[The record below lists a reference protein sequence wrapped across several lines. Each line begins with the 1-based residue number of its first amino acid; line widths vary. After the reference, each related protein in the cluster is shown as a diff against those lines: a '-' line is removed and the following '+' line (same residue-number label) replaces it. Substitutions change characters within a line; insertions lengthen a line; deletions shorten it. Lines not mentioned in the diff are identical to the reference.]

1 MRIERVDLSFG
12 PNGQNGGGDPRRVWQ
27 LLLAGAAGLFTWI
40 TTGDPSLAVSV
51 ASLVLAA
58 TMPSNRD
65 RGMKD

>member
-1 MRIERVDLSFG
+1 MNVEHVDGSFG
-12 PNGQNGGGDPRRVWQ
+12 PAGQNGGDDSRRVWQ

-40 TTGDPSLAVSV
+40 TTGDPNLAVSV

-65 RGMKD
+65 RGIKD